1 MKYTEHKNLIK
12 PYSIG
17 ELAALY
23 GMSKKTFHRWLQPH
37 AATIGPRIGRFYNIK
52 QVSHIFDCLG
62 IPGDYE

>member
-1 MKYTEHKNLIK
+1 MKQAENKNCKK

-37 AATIGPRIGRFYNIK
+37 MAIIGPRIGRFYNIK
-52 QVSHIFDCLG
+52 QVSTIFDCLG
-62 IPGDYE
+62 APGDNE